1 VVAAR
6 RETIK
11 HNGGMRRSLI
21 VLSFVTSLVGPVAA
35 AGAATPGVTV
45 PPDAWVTIDGH
56 GFGHGHGLSQY
67 GAEGAARKGLTAQ
80 RIVDFYYPGT
90 GHGRAGGSV
99 KVKITADDDNN
110 TVVMARS
117 GLVARDYRAGTSWTL
132 PTNLGATRWRFSVAA
147 GNATAL
153 TYLASG
159 AWHRWKTLKGD
170 GAFTAG
176 SQPVTLVTPDGQV
189 AYRGTL
195 QSRRP
200 SSASTNRIT
209 VNVLSLE
216 NYLRGVVPREIPASW
231 SPAAVRAQA
240 IAARTYAAYERAHPA
255 SSVYQICDTA
265 SCQVYGGYSAEH
277 PDSDAAISA
286 TAGKIQTYD
295 GGPAFTQFSASDGGW
310 NSAGSQPYLVA
321 QQDPYDGWS
330 GNPYHSWT
338 VRVDATKIEQAWSA
352 LGDLQGITVTS
363 RDGNGEWGGRV
374 LTLVLSG
381 RDNDVPVSGDT
392 FRSLLGLRSNWL
404 HFTATAK

>member
-1 VVAAR
+1 MRRRLILLVSLAAVVA
-6 RETIK
+6 
-11 HNGGMRRSLI
+11 
-21 VLSFVTSLVGPVAA
+21 GPAA
-35 AGAATPGVTV
+35 PAVAATPAVTV
-45 PPDAWVTIDGH
+45 PPDAWVTVDGH

-67 GAEGAARKGLTAQ
+67 GAEGAARQGRTAQ
-80 RIVDFYYPGT
+80 QIVDFYYPHT
-90 GHGRAGGSV
+90 GHGQAGGSV

-117 GLVARDYRAGTSWTL
+117 GLVARDYGAGTSWTL

-147 GNATAL
+147 GNVTAL
-153 TYLASG
+153 SYLASG
-159 AWHRWKTLKGD
+159 AWHSWKKLQGD

-176 SQPVTLVTPDGQV
+176 AQPVTLVTPDAQV

-200 SSASTNRIT
+200 SSSSTGRIT

-216 NYLRGVVPREIPASW
+216 GYLRGVVPREIPASW

-265 SCQVYGGYSAEH
+265 SCQVYGGYSSEYPA
-277 PDSDAAISA
+277 SDDAIAA

-310 NSAGSQPYLVA
+310 NSAGNMPYLVA

-338 VRVDATKIEQAWSA
+338 VRIDATKIENAWPA
-352 LGDLQGITVTS
+352 LGDLQGLTVTS

-374 LTLVLSG
+374 KSMVLYG

-392 FRSLLGLRSNWL
+392 FRSVLGLRSNWL